1 MNAKLLL
8 MPTTA
13 TRATSLSDEALVAAC
28 GAGDEAALA
37 MLFDRHSP
45 AIYRYLSR
53 VLGSVD
59 AGEIDDL
66 AQAVFIEIWR
76 CASRYQRRSR
86 AEVWMFGIAHN
97 VARGALRSRRRR
109 CAAADRL
116 AAVPVD
122 APRSPDELLGDRRFV
137 GRLAVALDALSEG
150 QRAAFL
156 LCELEGLTAAE
167 AGKVLDARPG
177 TVGRWV
183 HEARALL
190 RAGLEDLR

>member
-1 MNAKLLL
+1 MIARVLV
-8 MPTTA
+8 MTPAA
-13 TRATSLSDEALVAAC
+13 TPVAALSDEALVAAC

-37 MLFDRHSP
+37 MLFDRHSA

-53 VLGSVD
+53 MLGADGGDV
-59 AGEIDDL
+59 DDL

-76 CASRYQRRSR
+76 VAARYQQRSR
-86 AEVWMFGIAHN
+86 AQVWMFGIAHN

-109 CAAADRL
+109 SAAIERL

-122 APRSPDELLGDRRFV
+122 EPRGPEEALGDRRFR
-137 GRLAVALDALSEG
+137 GRLAAALDALSEG
-150 QRAAFL
+150 QRGAFV
-156 LCELEGLTAAE
+156 LCELEGLTGVEAA
-167 AGKVLDARPG
+167 KVLDARPG

-190 RAGLEDLR
+190 RAELEDLR